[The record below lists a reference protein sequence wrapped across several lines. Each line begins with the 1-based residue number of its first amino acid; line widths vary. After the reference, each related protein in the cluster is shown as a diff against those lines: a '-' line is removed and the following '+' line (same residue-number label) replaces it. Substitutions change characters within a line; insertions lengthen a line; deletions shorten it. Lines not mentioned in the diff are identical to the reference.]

1 MQTTMSIMHEHSLLN
16 TIVVLNPQHI
26 PRVGEN
32 IDMGITPA
40 PKVSK
45 VLWDYKKTNQTD
57 VYVIVA

>member
-1 MQTTMSIMHEHSLLN
+1 MHEHSLLN